1 METKQ
6 LYPALKVGL
15 VIVVISY
22 FLFTLHAV
30 FTLQWIGEWNRLT
43 GSYSFTIFVEDISA
57 TIGLVFRF
65 SASIIALAAVIF
77 YLARKTF
84 AKPETYK
91 ILRVVLVFE
100 GIYWLGLLTT
110 ALMDFRSMFF
120 TGLIHRPLMNVLQSI
135 ALTSIPDFMES
146 LVIPIALFILA
157 FKLSPHKSLK
167 GAIKWSFI
175 TGTIYIIVFWLI
187 NTNIWVGVVS
197 QKGTQYLISYPQNLL
212 SYIITIIGLLAL
224 AIYSVYV
231 TKKSAGTETMQQLK
245 PKPVGVILL
254 SLGLYFLWNYLTYI
268 FFGGDYVWSNWYAW
282 FLGHNM
288 DLWLLSLPVL
298 GLPLLFID
306 SFSKEQSS
314 S

>member
-15 VIVVISY
+15 VTVIISY
-22 FLFTLHAV
+22 FLFTLHGL

-43 GSYSFTIFVEDISA
+43 GSYSFTIFAEDISA

-65 SASIIALAAVIF
+65 AASLLALVAIIF
-77 YLARKTF
+77 YFARKTLS
-84 AKPETYK
+84 KSKTYN

-110 ALMDFRSMFF
+110 ALMDFRILFF
-120 TGLIHRPLMNVLQSI
+120 TGFIHRTLMNVLQSL

-157 FKLSPHKSLK
+157 FKLSPNKSLK

-175 TGTIYIIVFWLI
+175 TGIIYIIVFWLI

-224 AIYSVYV
+224 AIYSAYV
-231 TKKSAGTETMQQLK
+231 AKKSAGTETMQQLK

-268 FFGGDYVWSNWYAW
+268 FFGGNYIWSDWYAW

-288 DLWLLSLPVL
+288 DLWLLSLPLL
-298 GLPLLFID
+298 GLPLLFIH
-306 SFSKEQSS
+306 SFSKENSPS
-314 S
+314 